1 MILDVLLVILLEL
14 CLMVQLDG
22 GCFVIFDLNDLYCRV
37 INCNNCL
44 KCLLDLGVL
53 SIIV

>member
-1 MILDVLLVILLEL
+1 MIFDVFFVIFFEFR
-14 CLMVQLDG
+14 LMVQLDG
-22 GCFVIFDLNDLYCRV
+22 GCFVIFDLNDFYCCV

-44 KCLLDLGVL
+44 KCFLDFGVF